1 MRRTAR
7 LLGWSLSVAL
17 LVVGA
22 FFVGRAAP
30 GARAVAAAGPAAGAE
45 PAAGRGAGAIA
56 GAPPRAAA
64 EGELPR
70 AASAPAAQGL
80 PHVWFVLGPGTI
92 PRNPSDRLNYLRYA
106 LDPAP
111 RLTGEEMLAQVPEI
125 ARFARVTVDEDNP
138 WDFNSAES
146 LGRLAAHLT
155 EVLAR
160 PDVDGV
166 IVGHGTNTIE
176 ETAYWLN
183 LTVKSDKPVVIVGSQ
198 RPFSTLSSDGPL
210 NLLNAIRVAGD
221 PASRGK
227 GTLVVLNDEITAA
240 RDVTKTNTY
249 RVETFQ
255 SREFGFLGY
264 ADADQVVYYRA
275 PMRAHTL
282 ATEFDVSGV
291 DQFPKVRVLYAH
303 TGGGDELVHAAVAAG
318 ARGLVIAGTGAGSTQ
333 DMRSALAD
341 YVQQGIVV
349 VRASRL
355 GAGRVVRDDN
365 YQEPGM
371 VAADNLNPQK
381 AWVLLTLALTRTSDP
396 DAIQA
401 MFDRY

>member
-1 MRRTAR
+1 MRQATK
-7 LLGWSLSVAL
+7 LLGWSLIVGL

-22 FFVGRAAP
+22 FFAGRHVP
-30 GARAVAAAGPAAGAE
+30 GDGMVAAAGAPAAARGELARMGATADAAGA
-45 PAAGRGAGAIA
+45 PM
-56 GAPPRAAA
+56 AAA
-64 EGELPR
+64 TG
-70 AASAPAAQGL
+70 AQRL
-80 PHVWFVLGPGTI
+80 PHVWFILGPGTI
-92 PRNPSDRLNYLRYA
+92 PRNPSDRLNYLRYS

-111 RLTGEEMLAQVPEI
+111 RLTGEEMLAFVPEI
-125 ARFARVTVDEDNP
+125 ANFARVTVDEENP
-138 WDFNSAES
+138 WEFDTAVK
-146 LGRLAAHLT
+146 LGRLAMHINA
-155 EVLAR
+155 VLAR
-160 PDVDGV
+160 SDVVGL

-198 RPFSTLSSDGPL
+198 RPMSTLSSDGPL

-221 PASRGK
+221 AGSRGK
-227 GTLVVLNDEITAA
+227 GVLVLLNDEITAA

-264 ADADQVVYYRA
+264 ADPDQIIYYRA
-275 PMRAHTL
+275 PMRAHTR
-282 ATEFDVSGV
+282 ATEFNLATADS
-291 DQFPKVRVLYAH
+291 FPKVSVLYAH
-303 TGGGDELVHAAVAAG
+303 AGGDDTLVHAAVAAG
-318 ARGLVIAGTGAGSTQ
+318 AQGLVIAGTGAGSTQ
-333 DMRSALAD
+333 DMRRALAD
-341 YVQQGIVV
+341 YAQQGIVV

-365 YQEPGM
+365 YQEPDF

-396 DAIQA
+396 DTIQR